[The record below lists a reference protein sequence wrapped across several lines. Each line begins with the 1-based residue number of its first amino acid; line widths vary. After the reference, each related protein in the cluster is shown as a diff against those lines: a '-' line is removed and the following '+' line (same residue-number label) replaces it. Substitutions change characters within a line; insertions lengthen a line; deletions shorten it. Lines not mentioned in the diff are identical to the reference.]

1 MTGPKLNQIKSF
13 MHCRGCLEK
22 KPDNLSPKQWSN
34 LEVGWTEKGLQIWCI
49 RCDMSVV
56 SIDFKGQKVRLEE

>member
-1 MTGPKLNQIKSF
+1 